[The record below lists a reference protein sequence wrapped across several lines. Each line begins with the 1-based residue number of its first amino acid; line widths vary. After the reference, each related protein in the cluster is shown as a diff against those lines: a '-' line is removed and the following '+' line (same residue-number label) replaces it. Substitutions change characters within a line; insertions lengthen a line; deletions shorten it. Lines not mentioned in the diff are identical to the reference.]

1 MDFALSDE
9 HRMLKDLV
17 ARFVREELLPFE
29 GVVLEREAS
38 GQGATLTAEERAP
51 IDKKS
56 RELGL
61 WPRCSRRRRR
71 LGLACRGNDR
81 N

>member
-29 GVVLEREAS
+29 PVVLERES
-38 GQGATLTAEERAP
+38 IGQGATLTPEERAP
-51 IDKKS
+51 IDAKS
-56 RELGL
+56 RD
-61 WPRCSRRRRR
+61 RRQ
-71 LGLACRGNDR
+71 
-81 N
+81 